1 MTAESPRQLPGKGSF
16 APTGLVRATG
26 WLIAFAFAWFV
37 LLTLAARL
45 TPYPL
50 VLWDEVA
57 YLLPTLFGYAPEN
70 FKQWHI
76 LPHFPIPVFYG
87 LYSLVVGTAPYLA
100 AKTLNSALIAATALP
115 TFLVARRF
123 LPPARAA
130 VFAGFVTA
138 VPFCAYV
145 RLFMPE
151 SLYVFGFWCTICVLL
166 AVLPRSTIAAA
177 IAAGIALGVL
187 SLVKPHALALAL
199 GSGLFLALRR
209 GPLSE
214 RTIAVIGTG
223 VAFFLARVGVG
234 YALSGTID
242 LSLTGRA
249 YADTLV
255 GGRPELATIASYTA
269 GHAASVLLLVGMPL
283 AAIVVAL
290 LRGVRSSASRGN
302 ALDDLLLLASC
313 LLVALLGMTVYFSC
327 SIHLLDPVSEPNT
340 RLHGRYYVF
349 ALPLVM
355 LAYAALAQS
364 ERIVNAKTLF
374 DTVGLVA
381 WGGITLGASV
391 LIAVRYPAGPID
403 YPDLAV
409 LRLGQTGPLAVVVAL
424 GAMLAIGLWRR
435 NTGKQGRT
443 WLRLLP
449 LAWWV
454 GVASVTTSVILVAP
468 LVGKMAPTAVDRAM
482 ESDLMQALRGRDDG
496 LVIGSST
503 TAVDTYRVMF
513 HLASRSGG
521 RLVYPGIPV
530 DQQALVGEVRWLI
543 LMPGVSY
550 SGPGTKT
557 RVEPLTH
564 VALP

>member
-1 MTAESPRQLPGKGSF
+1 MTAESPRRLPGKRSF
-16 APTGLVRATG
+16 APTGLVRPTG
-26 WLIAFAFAWFV
+26 WLIAFACAWFV

-45 TPYPL
+45 TSYPL
-50 VLWDEVA
+50 VLWDETV
-57 YLLPTLFGYAPEN
+57 YLLPTLFGYTPEN
-70 FKQWHI
+70 FTQWHI

-130 VFAGFVTA
+130 VFAGCVTA

-151 SLYVFGFWCTICVLL
+151 SLYVFGFWWTVWVLL
-166 AVLPRSTIAAA
+166 AILPRSTTAAA

-199 GSGLFLALRR
+199 GSGLFLALRK
-209 GPLSE
+209 GPLPE

-223 VAFFLARVGVG
+223 VAFLLTRVGVG
-234 YALSGTID
+234 YALSGTIE
-242 LSLTGRA
+242 LSLTGPT
-249 YADTLV
+249 YAENLV
-255 GGRPELATIASYTA
+255 GGRPELTTIASYTA
-269 GHAASVLLLVGMPL
+269 GHVASVVLLVGMPL
-283 AAIVVAL
+283 AVVVVAL
-290 LRGVRSSASRGN
+290 LRGARSSASRGN
-302 ALDDLLLLASC
+302 ALDDLLLLAPC

-327 SIHLLDPVSEPNT
+327 SIHLLNPVSEPDT

-349 ALPLVM
+349 VLPLVM
-355 LAYAALAQS
+355 LAYVALLQS
-364 ERIVNAKTLF
+364 ERLVSARALF

-381 WGGITLGASV
+381 WGGVTLGASV
-391 LIAVRYPAGPID
+391 LVAVRYPGGHID

-409 LRLGQTGPLAVVVAL
+409 LRLGRTGPLAVVVAL
-424 GAMLAIGLWRR
+424 GVVLAIGFWRR
-435 NTGKQGRT
+435 NTGERGRT
-443 WLRLLP
+443 WRHLVP
-449 LAWWV
+449 LAWWA
-454 GVASVTTSVILVAP
+454 GVAVVTTAAILAAP
-468 LVGKMAPTAVDRAM
+468 LVGKMAPTPVDRAM
-482 ESDLMQALRGRDDG
+482 ESDLMRALRGRDDG
-496 LVIGSST
+496 LVIGSAA

-521 RLVYPGIPV
+521 RLVDPGVPV
-530 DQQALVGEVRWLI
+530 DRQALAGRVRWLI
-543 LMPGVSY
+543 LLPGVSY
-550 SGPGTKT
+550 AGPGTRT
-557 RVEPLTH
+557 LVEPLTH